1 MAAPYTV
8 TVRVPGGTQRQSAN
22 HGGSISP
29 QISTYATSTI
39 ERDPDETIRE
49 GEEADFDVLEG
60 TPMAGVDDDD
70 IAHIV
75 RTDENGNIGVFAD
88 SNNPISTQDLTDLSV
103 SERQLKELKKINI
116 HLSLLTD
123 EIVEDQEIN

>member
-22 HGGSISP
+22 HGGAIAP
-29 QISTYATSTI
+29 QNSTLGTSLVN
-39 ERDPDETIRE
+39 RDEQHTIRE

-88 SNNPISTQDLTDLSV
+88 SDNPVSTQDLTDLSI

-123 EIVEDQEIN
+123 EVVEDQEID